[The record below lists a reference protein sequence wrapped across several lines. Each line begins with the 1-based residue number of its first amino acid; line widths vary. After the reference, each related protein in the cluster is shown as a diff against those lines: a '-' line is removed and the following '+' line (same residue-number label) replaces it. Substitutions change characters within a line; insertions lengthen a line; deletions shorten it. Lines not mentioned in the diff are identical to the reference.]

1 MRYET
6 FSKKKATESLLVMV
20 ISINQRRT
28 WRIMTED
35 KPFKRYRIVIDGV
48 NTFSEREA
56 VDIIEMALD
65 NAGVPYNRV
74 ESENITVVK
83 KKVTL

>member
-1 MRYET
+1 
-6 FSKKKATESLLVMV
+6 
-20 ISINQRRT
+20 
-28 WRIMTED
+28 MTEE
-35 KPFKRYRIVIDGV
+35 KPFKKYRIVIDGV

-65 NAGVPYNRV
+65 DAGVPYNRV

-83 KKVTL
+83 KKVTLQ